1 MNERIQQLAEQAG
14 IYKLNLSDETE
25 YWIMEKFAQ
34 LIVQECMNI
43 CRYHPSGIVSNN
55 WRVDDV
61 AQDIMSKFQEHFGV
75 DE

>member
-34 LIVQECMNI
+34 LIVRECATEADKQTI
-43 CRYHPSGIVSNN
+43 YCKGIP
-55 WRVDDV
+55 WG
-61 AQDIMSKFQEHFGV
+61 QWIKQHFGV
-75 DE
+75 DK